1 LDLAEGGSAGRRIT
15 RTSEEEG
22 NMGENGSSP
31 NGNTPPPEVPVG
43 TTEESGL
50 VLDDELRSAA
60 SPFLYLL
67 SSLLIA
73 VAAYVLYALLR
84 G

>member
-1 LDLAEGGSAGRRIT
+1 
-15 RTSEEEG
+15 
-22 NMGENGSSP
+22 MGENSSA
-31 NGNTPPPEVPVG
+31 NGNARPPEDSVR

-60 SPFLYLL
+60 SPFLCLL

-73 VAAYVLYALLR
+73 VAAYVVYVLLR
-84 G
+84 

>member
-1 LDLAEGGSAGRRIT
+1 MR
-15 RTSEEEG
+15 
-22 NMGENGSSP
+22 ENCTGPKSDAV
-31 NGNTPPPEVPVG
+31 PPEG
-43 TTEESGL
+43 QARTTEETGL

-73 VAAYVLYALLR
+73 LAAYFLYSVLH

>member
-1 LDLAEGGSAGRRIT
+1 MAENSTGAKDDAV
-15 RTSEEEG
+15 
-22 NMGENGSSP
+22 
-31 NGNTPPPEVPVG
+31 PPEAPAG

-50 VLDDELRSAA
+50 GLDDELRSAA

-73 VAAYVLYALLR
+73 LAAYFLYSVLH

>member
-1 LDLAEGGSAGRRIT
+1 
-15 RTSEEEG
+15 
-22 NMGENGSSP
+22 MGENGNSP
-31 NGNTPPPEVPVG
+31 NGNAPPPENPVR
-43 TTEESGL
+43 TPEKSSL

>member
-1 LDLAEGGSAGRRIT
+1 MR
-15 RTSEEEG
+15 
-22 NMGENGSSP
+22 ENCTGPKSDAV
-31 NGNTPPPEVPVG
+31 PPEDPAR
-43 TTEESGL
+43 TTEETGF
-50 VLDDELRSAA
+50 VLDDELCSAA

-73 VAAYVLYALLR
+73 LTAYFLYSVLH

>member
-1 LDLAEGGSAGRRIT
+1 
-15 RTSEEEG
+15 
-22 NMGENGSSP
+22 MGENSSA
-31 NGNTPPPEVPVG
+31 NGNARPPEDCVRA
-43 TTEESGL
+43 TEESGL

-73 VAAYVLYALLR
+73 VAAYVVYILLR
-84 G
+84 

>member
-1 LDLAEGGSAGRRIT
+1 LAEGGFRAQADLP

-22 NMGENGSSP
+22 SMGENGSRA
-31 NGNTPPPEVPVG
+31 NGNPPEDPAR

>member
-1 LDLAEGGSAGRRIT
+1 
-15 RTSEEEG
+15 
-22 NMGENGSSP
+22 MGENGSSP
-31 NGNTPPPEVPVG
+31 NGNAPPPGNPVR
-43 TTEESGL
+43 TPEKSSL